1 MASKSTKSEKTAA
14 EAAAVSVEDRRIGI
28 IVFAFAGTEERMRAL
43 WAKALGGSDFKVAIV
58 DGDWNMRKALET
70 AYTDQELADTF
81 TLVPANT
88 FPVAPICRCEL
99 EIPVLYVNA
108 KGGRQYNHLLPV
120 TVHRDKLLRIL
131 TNLNLDNVSDETLM
145 QLLYDEQGCRS
156 LEVGFTFGNFVT
168 PVLRGTPCE
177 HVVLE
182 AFVRKKYIATNLQG
196 FNAIVPLIDRYIAD
210 SE

>member
-1 MASKSTKSEKTAA
+1 
-14 EAAAVSVEDRRIGI
+14 
-28 IVFAFAGTEERMRAL
+28 MRAL
-43 WAKALGGSDFKVAIV
+43 WTKALGGSDFKVATV

-131 TNLNLDNVSDETLM
+131 TSLNLDNVSDETLM
-145 QLLYDEQGCRS
+145 KLLYDEQGYRPV
-156 LEVGFTFGNFVT
+156 EAGFTFGNFVT
-168 PVLRGTPCE
+168 PVLRGAPCN
-177 HVVLE
+177 HVVIE
-182 AFVRKKYIATNLQG
+182 AFLRKKYISSNLAG
-196 FNAIVPLIDRYIAD
+196 FTAILSIID
-210 SE
+210 EHLGG